1 MDYHN
6 KKEAFLGIDLDY
18 SQMGADAVDA
28 VASVPKAGI
37 NMLARITPDSILR
50 GGRHLLSSFYRMG
63 DPDETIGWL
72 VGDHK
77 TDGTLRQIATGASPF
92 LSAAAG
98 AVGTYRA
105 KKRMREAGVPEH
117 IIEAQGPSYGG
128 SALRGALRGSTA
140 FVPYALRKTVA
151 PSLLEDT
158 LDTYA
163 DTGELPSGSLPYR
176 TMYNLAGPTIGAV
189 AAYRSASQEAGKADD
204 LIKRYGRSSSRQP

>member
-6 KKEAFLGIDLDY
+6 KKEAFLNLDY
-18 SQMGADAVDA
+18 NQMAADAVDA
-28 VASVPKAGI
+28 VTSVPKAGSA
-37 NMLARITPDSILR
+37 LVGRLLPQSVKDGWEYLVTGGLR
-50 GGRHLLSSFYRMG
+50 RDPEWAISRHLG
-63 DPDETIGWL
+63 DQSPS
-72 VGDHK
+72 
-77 TDGTLRQIATGASPF
+77 GTLRQIATGASPF

-140 FVPYALRKTVA
+140 FVPYALRKTVG
-151 PSLLEDT
+151 PMITNKIQDDLEE
-158 LDTYA
+158 
-163 DTGELPSGSLPYR
+163 GILPSGSLPYR

-204 LIKRYGRSSSRQP
+204 VIKRYGRSSSSQP